1 MGIKIGNMRVSG
13 LIAGVILVVL
23 GALMMADSVVT
34 LSGNTAFLFVENMN
48 RGFEFVVGL
57 MAIVLG
63 AVIMD
68 LSRA

>member
-1 MGIKIGNMRVSG
+1 MRASG

-23 GALMMADSVVT
+23 GALMMADAVV
-34 LSGNTAFLFVENMN
+34 SMAGNNAFLFVENMN
-48 RGFEFVVGL
+48 RGFEAVMG
-57 MAIVLG
+57 IVTIILG